1 MGNDKGHGKVLF
13 WILAGGTLVAA
24 FLVFWPFVSALL
36 WASVLSILMWPFYV
50 RLQKRFSKNFS
61 AFMATCVTGIVIVM
75 PFAGLGTI
83 VGIQVYDFANKL
95 IASKTPGQ
103 SAVTVEQ
110 IAAKTDEVLK
120 PILSQVGLGT
130 VNVREYIETHR
141 DDLVGTVR
149 GPLAKLVANLGATII
164 TLVMA
169 LLTMFFMLRDGP
181 QVLDPVCEIVPLPRQ
196 ETEKILAKM
205 QGTVQSVFISVVMV
219 SLIQAIIGGISY
231 WTLGVPAP
239 LLWAFVT
246 FVFCTIPLLGAPVV
260 YVPLALQLM
269 ASGKIGRGIILLA
282 IGFFGISIIDNV
294 LRPFFIGS
302 RSDLHPMVVFFALLG
317 GVLLFG
323 PIGIMAGP
331 MVVTLLLGI
340 VEVLRAKNK
349 LELEGQALEAA
360 SA

>member
-1 MGNDKGHGKVLF
+1 MTNDKDHRRILF
-13 WILAGGTLVAA
+13 WVLAGGTLVAG
-24 FLVFWPFVSALL
+24 FMVFWPFVSAIL
-36 WASVLSILMWPFYV
+36 WATVLSILMWPFYN
-50 RLQKRFSKNFS
+50 RLCKRFSKNFS
-61 AFMATCVTGIVIVM
+61 SFMATCVTGIVIVL
-75 PFAGLGTI
+75 PFATLGTI

-95 IASKTPGQ
+95 IASQTPGQ
-103 SAVTVEQ
+103 TGVTMEQ
-110 IAAKTDEVLK
+110 IALKTDEVLK
-120 PILSQVGLGT
+120 PILSQVGLGN
-130 VNVREYIETHR
+130 VNVQEFIDTHR
-141 DDLVGTVR
+141 DDLVSTVR
-149 GPLAKLVANLGATII
+149 GPLAKLVANLGATIL
-164 TLVMA
+164 TLVIA

-181 QVLDPVCEIVPLPRQ
+181 SLLEPVCDIVPLPRE
-196 ETEKILAKM
+196 ETQKILGKM

-219 SLIQAIIGGISY
+219 SLIQATIGGIAY

-260 YVPLALQLM
+260 YVPLAIQLI
-269 ASGKIGRGIILLA
+269 ASGKIGKGIVLLA
-282 IGFFGISIIDNV
+282 VGFLLISVIDNV

-340 VEVLRAKNK
+340 VEVMRTKN
-349 LELEGQALEAA
+349 ALDENALA
-360 SA
+360 IESALD